1 MASKK
6 AKKRRIEDESESDSC
21 SSDDEDRYLYTR
33 DDVCVVS
40 DSETDESETDE
51 SELSESES
59 ETDESQLSES
69 ESENDE
75 DQSWSVSG
83 EAREPFPADSDLG
96 KVNVNIPFLD
106 RNPESIFEYF
116 FTQELTESIAL
127 HTNIYASKIIKK
139 KIHRKYIDTKIHEGI
154 QKKRSKSPLWKDTNC
169 DEVKLFLALLI
180 LQGVVKKP
188 NLRLYFTKNKMLA
201 TPFFGEVIARNRFED
216 LLRFMHFTVDSKRSK
231 KEKDYH
237 FFQILPLL
245 NHLKEKWQEIYTPE
259 RDISIDESLLLWK
272 GSLTWRTYMPRKR
285 ARMGVKSY
293 LLCESSTGYVYDM
306 LVYTG
311 ESTILSDKVK
321 DLDLKGFNKTSRV
334 VLTLMESRLDKGH
347 RLFLD
352 NYFSSPKLY
361 DTLARYKTDVVGTV
375 RINRKDLPP
384 DMKDKVLNSGEVC
397 SWYRGKLMALIWRD
411 KKDVCMLSTIH
422 DGSMK
427 SSKSKRRKARMKPE
441 AVLDYNK
448 GMGGVDLA
456 DQRINTYAIRKK
468 RLKKFYLKMFLHLI
482 EITVFNSYVI
492 YTKYGAKTRHLN
504 FLLNL
509 VSNLIQKYSHSIRLE
524 RCRKS
529 KTNLARLNERHFIT
543 FNPSTATLVRPYR
556 RCFVCSRKNKRKA
569 SMYRCAK
576 CNVAL
581 CAIPCFE
588 KYHTKEQ
595 FVQ

>member
-1 MASKK
+1 MAS
-6 AKKRRIEDESESDSC
+6 KKRRIEHEGESDSF
-21 SSDDEDRYLYTR
+21 SSDDEES
-33 DDVCVVS
+33 DV
-40 DSETDESETDE
+40 SETDEYEF
-51 SELSESES
+51 SESEG
-59 ETDESQLSES
+59 ECDR
-69 ESENDE
+69 
-75 DQSWSVSG
+75 QSWSLSG

-96 KVNVNIPFLD
+96 KVNENIPFLD

-116 FTQELTESIAL
+116 FTQELAESIAL
-127 HTNIYASKIIKK
+127 HTNIYASETIKK
-139 KIHRKYIDTKIHEGI
+139 MRLEGSL
-154 QKKRSKSPLWKDTNC
+154 KKRSRFLSWEDTDCN
-169 DEVKLFLALLI
+169 EVKLFIALLI

-188 NLRLYFTKNKMLA
+188 TMQLYFTKDKMLA
-201 TPFFGEVIARNRFED
+201 TPFFGQVMRRDRF
-216 LLRFMHFTVDSKRSK
+216 LLLLSFIHFTIDSDQSR

-237 FFQILPLL
+237 FLQILPLL
-245 NHLKEKWQEIYTPE
+245 NHLKEKWQEIYRPE
-259 RDISIDESLLLWK
+259 RDISIDESLLMWK
-272 GSLTWRTYMPRKR
+272 GSLTWRTHMPRKR
-285 ARMGVKSY
+285 TRMGVKSY

-306 LVYTG
+306 LIYTG

-384 DMKDKVLNSGEVC
+384 DMKDKVLNPGEVC

-427 SSKSKRRKARMKPE
+427 SFKSKRRKARMKPA

-456 DQRINTYAIRKK
+456 DQCINTYAIKKK
-468 RLKKFYLKMFLHLI
+468 RLKKFYTKIFLHLV

-492 YTKYGAKTRHLN
+492 YNKYGANTTHLN
-504 FLLNL
+504 FILNL
-509 VSNLIQKYSHSIRLE
+509 VTNLTEKYAHSIKPKINEISRIRLSRSKE
-524 RCRKS
+524 QHFMTFFPESSSRPEGRK
-529 KTNLARLNERHFIT
+529 L
-543 FNPSTATLVRPYR
+543 
-556 RCFVCSRKNKRKA
+556 RKPCYLCKSENKRRV
-569 SMYRCAK
+569 SRFWCAK
-576 CNVAL
+576 CNVTL
-581 CAIPCFE
+581 CLIPCFE
-588 KYHTKEQ
+588 KYHRKNNL
-595 FVQ
+595 VA